1 MEEAILMI
9 KRRSVLEGI
18 FVFAI
23 GTVCAFLVVNVGMLL
38 GWQVEESVNVVSVV
52 HTGTIT
58 NFTNIIF
65 KDGGSYMFYGYQD
78 LGLGNH
84 SFRAHYGWWDQLILD
99 TYS

>member
-1 MEEAILMI
+1 MI
-9 KRRSVLEGI
+9 IKMRDVVEGI

-23 GTVCAFLVVNVGMLL
+23 ATICALLVVNVGMLFR
-38 GWQVEESVNVVSVV
+38 WQVEGGGDVVSVV

-58 NFTNIIF
+58 NFTNINF
-65 KDGGSYMFYGYQD
+65 KDGGSYAFYGYED

-84 SFRAHYGWWDQLILD
+84 SFRAHYGWWDQLIMD